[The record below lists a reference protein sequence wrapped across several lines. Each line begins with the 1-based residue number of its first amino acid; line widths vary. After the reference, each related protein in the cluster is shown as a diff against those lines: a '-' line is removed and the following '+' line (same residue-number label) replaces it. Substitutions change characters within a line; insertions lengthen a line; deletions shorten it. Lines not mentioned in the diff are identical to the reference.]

1 MNEIYDTDEGRTLTM
16 RRTFAAD
23 RERVFRAFSEG
34 AQMAEWFGP
43 EGCTC
48 RVSEYDCRPGGA
60 YYLEIVTPEGK
71 PIPLSGAFREVSPP
85 DRLVYTWMWGG
96 DGNMAGLETLVTLDF
111 VERDDGTELRLT
123 HSRLQSDEQAESHR
137 GGWASSWNKLAR
149 LVEG

>member
-1 MNEIYDTDEGRTLTM
+1 MNEVRDADDGQTLTM

-60 YYLEIVTPEGK
+60 YSLEILSPEGK
-71 PIPLSGAFREVSPP
+71 PIPLTGEFREVTPP
-85 DRLVYTWMWGG
+85 QRLVYTWMWGG
-96 DGNMAGLETLVTLDF
+96 DSSMAGMESLVTLDF
-111 VERDDGTELRLT
+111 VAQEGGTELRLT
-123 HSRLQSDEQAESHR
+123 HSRLRNDEQVESHR